1 MIDIGKL
8 RNVAILAHGGA
19 GKTSIAEALIFNT
32 KATTRLG
39 KVEHGNTVSDY
50 EPEEV
55 KRTGSIQ
62 TALVPC
68 NWNDHKV
75 NFLDTPRYDDFIGE
89 VISALRVVEGAV
101 IVVAAPSGV
110 EVGTERSWS
119 RCEEEGIPRLIFI
132 NKMDRENADF
142 YRSLESIQAQFGRK
156 CVPFQIP
163 IGAEQSFK
171 GFVDLLRLPDEVPDE
186 VAEQV
191 TEARERLIE
200 GVAETD
206 DALVAKYLEGE
217 EITQEELAQGIK
229 KAILSGDIVPVL
241 VGSST
246 MNIGMAEL
254 LDVVVDCLPSPLEGR
269 QVYATNVA
277 TGDLEEI
284 DHDPAA
290 PLAASVFKT
299 TADPFVGKLS
309 VFRVYGGT
317 LQSNSEVWNQSR
329 EQGERIGQV
338 YVLRGK
344 NQDQAQEIG
353 PGDIGAVSKLN
364 ATVTGDTLCQR
375 DHRIVFEPVRFPV
388 GYYTM
393 AVSPKTKADVEKMSS
408 ALSRIVEEDPSLR
421 VTREPDT
428 SETLVSGLGDAHIE
442 VNMER
447 IRRKFGT
454 DLELRL
460 PRVPYKETITAVTR
474 AEYKHKKQTGGH
486 GQYGHVLIRL
496 EPLDRGE
503 GFSFGEEVVGGS
515 VPKEYIPSVEK
526 GVVKTLQEGVVAGF
540 PVVDVKAILYDGS
553 FHDVDSSGICFE
565 IAGSYAMRK
574 GVNEA
579 QPILLEPIMKLTV
592 TVPDNFSGEIM
603 GDVNS
608 KRGRIMGMVPE
619 NGETVIEAEVPQ
631 GELLRYA
638 TDLRALTQGRG
649 SYVVEFSHY
658 EGVPQNITQ
667 RVVEESKK
675 AREAARA

>member
-19 GKTSIAEALIFNT
+19 GKTSVAEALIFNT

-39 KVEHGNTVSDY
+39 RVEDGNTVSDY

-55 KRTGSIQ
+55 RRTGSIQ
-62 TALVPC
+62 TALIPC
-68 NWNDHKV
+68 NWNGHKI
-75 NFLDTPRYDDFIGE
+75 NFLDTPGYDDFIGE
-89 VISALRVVEGAV
+89 VISALRVVEGAI

-110 EVGTERSWS
+110 EVGTERSWN
-119 RCEEEGIPRLIFI
+119 RCEEEGIPRLFFI

-142 YRSLESIQAQFGRK
+142 YRSLENIQAQFGRK
-156 CVPFQIP
+156 CVPLQIP
-163 IGAEQSFK
+163 IGSEQGFK
-171 GFVDLLRLPDEVPDE
+171 GFVDLIRLPDEVPDE

-191 TEARERLIE
+191 SEARERLIE

-206 DALVAKYLEGE
+206 DDLVAKYLEGE
-217 EITQEELAQGIK
+217 ELTQEELTQGVK
-229 KAILSGDIVPVL
+229 RAILSGDIVPVL
-241 VGSST
+241 VGSAT
-246 MNIGMAEL
+246 MNLGVQEL
-254 LDVVVDCLPSPLEGR
+254 LDVVIEYLPSPLEGR
-269 QVYATNVA
+269 QAYATNPA

-284 DHDPAA
+284 APDPGAS
-290 PLAASVFKT
+290 LAASVFKT

-309 VFRVYGGT
+309 LFRVYGGT

-329 EQGERIGQV
+329 EQAERIGQV

-344 NQDQAQEIG
+344 SQDQTQEIG
-353 PGDIGAVSKLN
+353 PGDIGAVSKLT

-375 DHRIVFEPVRFPV
+375 DRRIAFEPIKFPV

-393 AVSPKTKADVEKMSS
+393 SVSPKTKADVEKMSS

-421 VTREPDT
+421 VSREFDT

-442 VNMER
+442 VTMER

-454 DLELRL
+454 ELELQL
-460 PRVPYKETITAVTR
+460 PKVPYKETITAVTR

-503 GFSFGEEVVGGS
+503 GFKFGEEVVGGS

-526 GVVKTLQEGVVAGF
+526 GVLKTLHEGVVAGF
-540 PVVDVKAILYDGS
+540 PVVDVKAVLYDGS

-603 GDVNS
+603 GDVNG
-608 KRGRIMGMVPE
+608 KRGRIMGMIPQD
-619 NGETVIEAEVPQ
+619 GETVIEAEVPQ

-649 SYVVEFSHY
+649 SYVVEFGHY

-675 AREAARA
+675 AKESARA

>member
-19 GKTSIAEALIFNT
+19 GKTSVAEALIFNT

-39 KVEHGNTVSDY
+39 RVEDGNTVSDY

-55 KRTGSIQ
+55 RRTGSIQ
-62 TALVPC
+62 TALIPC
-68 NWNDHKV
+68 NWNGHKI
-75 NFLDTPRYDDFIGE
+75 NFLDTPGYDDFIGE
-89 VISALRVVEGAV
+89 VISALRVVEGAI

-110 EVGTERSWS
+110 EVGTERSWN
-119 RCEEEGIPRLIFI
+119 RCEEEGIPRLFFI

-142 YRSLESIQAQFGRK
+142 YRSLENIQAQFGRK
-156 CVPFQIP
+156 CVPLQIP
-163 IGAEQSFK
+163 IGSEQGFK
-171 GFVDLLRLPDEVPDE
+171 GFVDLIRLPDEVPDE

-191 TEARERLIE
+191 SEARERLIE

-206 DALVAKYLEGE
+206 DDLVAKYLEGE
-217 EITQEELAQGIK
+217 ELTQEELTQGVK
-229 KAILSGDIVPVL
+229 RAILSGDIVPVL
-241 VGSST
+241 VGSAT
-246 MNIGMAEL
+246 MNLGVQEL
-254 LDVVVDCLPSPLEGR
+254 LDVVIEYLPSPLEGR
-269 QVYATNVA
+269 QAYATNPA

-284 DHDPAA
+284 APDPGAS
-290 PLAASVFKT
+290 LAASVFKT

-309 VFRVYGGT
+309 LFRVYGGT

-329 EQGERIGQV
+329 EQAERIGQV

-344 NQDQAQEIG
+344 SQDQTQEIG
-353 PGDIGAVSKLN
+353 PGDIGAVSKLT

-375 DHRIVFEPVRFPV
+375 DHRIAFEPIKFPV

-393 AVSPKTKADVEKMSS
+393 SVSPKTKADVEKMSS

-421 VTREPDT
+421 VSREFDT

-442 VNMER
+442 VTMER

-454 DLELRL
+454 ELELQL
-460 PRVPYKETITAVTR
+460 PKVPYKETITAVTR

-503 GFSFGEEVVGGS
+503 GFKFGEEVVGGS

-526 GVVKTLQEGVVAGF
+526 GVLKTLHEGVVAGF
-540 PVVDVKAILYDGS
+540 PVVDVKAVLYDGS

-603 GDVNS
+603 GDVNG
-608 KRGRIMGMVPE
+608 KRGRIMGMIPQD
-619 NGETVIEAEVPQ
+619 GETVIEAEVPQ

-649 SYVVEFSHY
+649 SYVVEFGHY

-675 AREAARA
+675 AKESARA

>member
-1 MIDIGKL
+1 MTDIGKL

-19 GKTSIAEALIFNT
+19 GKTSVAEALIFNT

-39 KVEHGNTVSDY
+39 RVEDGNTVSDY

-62 TALVPC
+62 TALIPC
-68 NWNDHKV
+68 NWNGHKI
-75 NFLDTPRYDDFIGE
+75 NFLDTPGYDDFIGE

-110 EVGTERSWS
+110 EVGTERSWN
-119 RCEEEGIPRLIFI
+119 RCEDEGIPRLFFI

-156 CVPFQIP
+156 CVPLQIP
-163 IGAEQSFK
+163 IGSEQGFK
-171 GFVDLLRLPDEVPDE
+171 GFVDLIRLPDEVPDE
-186 VAEQV
+186 VAQQV
-191 TEARERLIE
+191 AEARERLIE

-206 DALVAKYLEGE
+206 DELVAKYLEGE
-217 EITQEELAQGIK
+217 ELTQEELTQGVK

-241 VGSST
+241 VGSAT
-246 MNIGMAEL
+246 MDVGVQEL
-254 LDVVVDCLPSPLEGR
+254 LDVVIECLPSPLEGR
-269 QVYATNVA
+269 PVYATSSA
-277 TGDLEEI
+277 TGDLEEV
-284 DHDPAA
+284 DHDPGA

-309 VFRVYGGT
+309 LFRVYGGT

-329 EQGERIGQV
+329 EQTERIGQV

-344 NQDQAQEIG
+344 SQDQTQEIG
-353 PGDIGAVSKLN
+353 PGDIGAVAKLT

-375 DHRIVFEPVRFPV
+375 DHRIAFEPIKFPV

-393 AVSPKTKADVEKMSS
+393 AVSPKTKADVDKMSS

-421 VTREPDT
+421 VSREIDT
-428 SETLVSGLGDAHIE
+428 NETLVSGLGDAHIE
-442 VNMER
+442 VTMER

-454 DLELRL
+454 ELELQL
-460 PRVPYKETITAVTR
+460 PKVPYKETITAVTK

-503 GFSFGEEVVGGS
+503 GFKFGEEVVGGS

-526 GVVKTLQEGVVAGF
+526 GVVKTLHEGVVAGF
-540 PVVDVKAILYDGS
+540 PVVDVKAVLYDGS

-579 QPILLEPIMKLTV
+579 QPILLEPIMKLAV

-603 GDVNS
+603 GDVNA
-608 KRGRIMGMVPE
+608 KRGRIMGMVPQD
-619 NGETVIEAEVPQ
+619 GETVIEAEVPQ
-631 GELLRYA
+631 AELLRYA

-658 EGVPQNITQ
+658 EGVPQNVAH

-675 AREAARA
+675 AARA